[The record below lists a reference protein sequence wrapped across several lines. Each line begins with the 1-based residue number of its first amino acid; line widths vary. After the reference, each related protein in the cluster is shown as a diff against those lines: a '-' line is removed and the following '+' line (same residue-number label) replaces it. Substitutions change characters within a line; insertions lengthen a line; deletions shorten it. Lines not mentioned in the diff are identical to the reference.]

1 MTSMKAVRIH
11 NYGGTDVLS
20 LEDAPKPEAGEGQ
33 VLVRVHATTVN
44 PFDCAARAGYVAGY
58 YTYGFPHVLGLDVSG
73 VVEAVGAGVTSFA
86 PGDEVYARA
95 DPATNGAY
103 AEYIALPVSEVATKP
118 ESLDHFEAAALPHA
132 GLTTWRTLV
141 EAANLS
147 AGQRVLIHAAA
158 GGVGSVAVQL
168 AKWRGAEVWGT
179 ASENNHG
186 FLRDLG
192 ADHTID
198 YNSTPFEEAV
208 GDVDVVLDSV
218 GGDTQERSWKVLR
231 PGGVLV
237 SIVQP
242 PSEETAAAHGVRQFF
257 VGAYPPAGGV
267 LEEVASL
274 VKTGQV
280 KPVVSSIRP
289 LADIA
294 KVHELVEGRHVRGKI
309 VLSVAD

>member
-1 MTSMKAVRIH
+1 MKAVRIH
-11 NYGGTDVLS
+11 NYGGVDVLS
-20 LEDAPKPEAGEGQ
+20 LEEAPKPEAGEGQ

-44 PFDCAARAGYVAGY
+44 PFDCAARAGYLAGY
-58 YTYGFPHVLGLDVSG
+58 YTYTFPHVLGLDVSG
-73 VVEAVGAGVTSFA
+73 VVEAVGTGVAGFA

-103 AEYIALPVSEVATKP
+103 AEYIALPVSEVAIKP
-118 ESLDHFEAAALPHA
+118 ESLNHYEAASLPQA
-132 GLTTWRTLV
+132 GLTSWRTLF

-158 GGVGSVAVQL
+158 GGVGTVAVQL

-179 ASENNHG
+179 ASEHNHDY
-186 FLRDLG
+186 LRDLG
-192 ADHTID
+192 ADHAID
-198 YNSTPFEEAV
+198 YNTTPFEEAV
-208 GDVDVVLDSV
+208 RDVDVVLDSV
-218 GGDTQERSWKVLR
+218 GGDTQERSWKVLK
-231 PGGVLV
+231 PGGALV

-267 LEEVASL
+267 LGDVAAL
-274 VKTGQV
+274 VKEGHV
-280 KPVVSSIRP
+280 RPMVSSIRP

-294 KVHELVEGRHVRGKI
+294 QVHELVEGRHVRGKI
-309 VLSVAD
+309 VLSVAE